1 MKRVFILITFILVAN
16 VTIGQH
22 VTLNDSVESF
32 GSQIA
37 TYLERTNNQE
47 AASIGQDFNAL
58 WPNSFSAQQQSQVMD
73 IAVRLQNR
81 KFASIPYQRDFF
93 GALTSGINLGG
104 LSGTIMDNFLNM
116 LSQSLDKSTPRNFSR
131 ELVNLRTF
139 FEHEALHFTRYNS
152 LYAFNADYD
161 FEFIESAGAR
171 SYEDVII
178 EEKEEVEG
186 EKEGDDW
193 GDSKN
198 EGWGDS
204 EDT

>member
-1 MKRVFILITFILVAN
+1 MKRVFILITFIIVAN

-32 GSQIA
+32 GSQVA
-37 TYLERTNNQE
+37 TYLERSNNQE

-58 WPNSFSAQQQSQVMD
+58 WPATFSTQQQSQVMD
-73 IAVRLQNR
+73 IAVRLQTR
-81 KFASIPYQRDFF
+81 KFASIPFQRDFF

-104 LSGTIMDNFLNM
+104 LSGTKMDNFLNM

-139 FEHEALHFTRYNS
+139 FEHEAMHFTRYNS

-178 EEKEEVEG
+178 EEKEEVEE
-186 EKEGDDW
+186 EKEGDDL
-193 GDSKN
+193 
-198 EGWGDS
+198 
-204 EDT
+204 